1 MKTTFL
7 NIVKT
12 LFACVCAVVLNC
24 VLIWMG
30 VIGFATS
37 TVLVVFAI
45 AGYLGLDNTSASVEW
60 RSLLCGLVAL
70 LYFYTIWQPEFW
82 ITVLSGAAI
91 VAVLLKK
98 KDYVITKYTGII
110 TLYIVTWNI
119 AFYIMGDTVLEWGD
133 AVLVVTTLACC
144 GIWIYHD
151 KTQQQ

>member
-1 MKTTFL
+1 MNIIIHKNFIFMKTTFL

-30 VIGFATS
+30 VLGFATS

-98 KDYVITKYTGII
+98 KDYAPTTIRNFFIFSLPKSFDHFKHPFI
-110 TLYIVTWNI
+110 LYR
-119 AFYIMGDTVLEWGD
+119 
-133 AVLVVTTLACC
+133 
-144 GIWIYHD
+144 
-151 KTQQQ
+151 